1 MDQETGSIIIY
12 ENNENDNVIMWIGYV
27 SQFFMHI
34 IYYYYY
40 YFVQEQL
47 DIYGKADTQE
57 NRKSCI
63 INLFKNIRMIWFS
76 NFKNL
81 YMSEPGSKAK
91 ENVINLLNFCCL
103 VRIGIRSWE
112 RKNEDL
118 SRSGFATL
126 LWYFRVLKQ
135 PSNISVSK
143 I

>member
-1 MDQETGSIIIY
+1 M
-12 ENNENDNVIMWIGYV
+12 ENDNWLRVTIFYA
-27 SQFFMHI
+27 
-34 IYYYYY
+34 YY
-40 YFVQEQL
+40 YFYLVQEQL

-103 VRIGIRSWE
+103 VVRIGIRSWE
-112 RKNEDL
+112 RKNADL

-135 PSNISVSK
+135 PLIFPYQRFKKPNNADPDPDH
-143 I
+143 